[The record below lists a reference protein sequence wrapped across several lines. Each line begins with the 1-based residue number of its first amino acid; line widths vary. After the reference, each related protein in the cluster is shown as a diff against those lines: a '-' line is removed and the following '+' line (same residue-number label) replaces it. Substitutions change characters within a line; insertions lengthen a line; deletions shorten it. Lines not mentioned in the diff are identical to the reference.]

1 MNKFKETLK
10 VIKQGN
16 IQISKKDRKKEIDE
30 EISATIAKTLFDM
43 LDNSNDEI
51 ERKQILNRMLSINT
65 LFDNDFDEEMKIL
78 KEKREKKKQT
88 NQHIH

>member
-30 EISATIAKTLFDM
+30 EISATIARRLLDM
-43 LDNSNDEI
+43 VDNPNDEI
-51 ERKQILNRMLSINT
+51 EWKQILNRMLSINT

>member
-43 LDNSNDEI
+43 LDNSKDEI